1 MTPYL
6 KNNLNKPTN
15 KYQVVLPA
23 SISDKI
29 EKYPRLFMGMVH
41 HKTTKGAPLTFA
53 DKQWLIEI
61 YKDDNPNIVGMKCSQ
76 VHWTEQ
82 ALCAM
87 YTYAKQGLRGM
98 YILPSKEHRRT
109 FVSDRINKMRDH
121 SELYRRSIKETTASS
136 DSNVIKTLF
145 GRSWKFVGSNVKNDF
160 YEFPC
165 DVLFFDEYDRLKQ
178 DNIPYAFDR
187 IANSKNKV
195 VWKFGNPTRP
205 GFGIHAEWLASDAKV
220 WQVKCNCGHWEELNW
235 NKHFVIKNEST
246 SQWELRNKDTHPVCS
261 ECNQPFSRL
270 SKGRWFKTNPGSK
283 VSGYK
288 VSRLFV
294 FKELHDIQN
303 LFEQFV
309 KAQHNQ
315 SSLQNFHNNYLAE
328 PYENADFKI
337 TDELLL
343 ASAKRRLQLP
353 KNEPRCVMGVDQG
366 RLFTCYISTVING
379 KLVDIQYKNVIR
391 WEDVESLEEA
401 YNVICT
407 VIDAQGGGYVETRDF
422 VKEQKRAQRLM
433 CYYRSKDKVKTLYNI
448 DYKTNVVEVNRT
460 EMADVMVKELITKVM
475 VRPDWESIDDG
486 EFAKQM
492 KFPARLIDPDND
504 RPIWTKGNDH
514 YFHAAIYRQVA
525 KIVSGMHNGY
535 DTAPKNW
542 FAHNSNMTDLDRI
555 IASVPTLI
563 GAEKVVERN
572 IELVKKKSWS
582 I

>member
-1 MTPYL
+1 MSEA
-6 KNNLNKPTN
+6 KN
-15 KYQVVLPA
+15 KYQITLSA
-23 SISDKI
+23 LIANKI
-29 EKYPRLFMGMVH
+29 KKYPRLFMGMVH

-53 DKQWLIEI
+53 DKPWLIEI

-109 FVSDRINKMRDH
+109 FVADRINKMRDY
-121 SELYRRSIKETTASS
+121 SELYRRSIKETTVSS

-145 GRSWKFVGSNVKNDF
+145 GQSWKFVGSNVKNDF

-165 DVLFFDEYDRLKQ
+165 DVLLFDEYDRLKQ
-178 DNIPYAFDR
+178 ENIPYAFDR

-205 GFGIHAEWLASDAKV
+205 GFGIHAEWLASDAKI
-220 WQVKCNCGHWEELNW
+220 WQVKCDCGHWEELDW
-235 NKHFVIKNEST
+235 YKHFVIKNES
-246 SQWELRNKDTHPVCS
+246 SNNWELRNEDAYPICL
-261 ECNQPFSRL
+261 ECKKPFSRL
-270 SKGRWFKTNPGSK
+270 GKGRWFKTNPDSK

-294 FKELHDIQN
+294 FKEVHDIQN
-303 LFEQFV
+303 LFHQFL
-309 KAQHNQ
+309 KSQHDQ

-343 ASAKRRLQLP
+343 ASAKRRIQLP
-353 KNEPRCVMGVDQG
+353 KEQPRCIMGVDQG
-366 RLFTCYISTVING
+366 RLFTCYISTVVNG
-379 KLVDIQYKNVIR
+379 KLVDLQYINVIR
-391 WEDVESLEEA
+391 WEDVDALEEA

-422 VKEQKRAQRLM
+422 VKASKRAQRLM

-460 EMADVMVKELITKVM
+460 EMADVMVKELITEVM
-475 VRPDWESIDDG
+475 VRPDWESIDNG

-492 KFPARLIDPDND
+492 KFPARLIDPDKE

-535 DTAPKNW
+535 NTTAQSW
-542 FAHNSNMTDLDRI
+542 FAHNPNRI
-555 IASVPTLI
+555 NPNKIISDIPTII
-563 GAEKVVERN
+563 GEEIMIKN
-572 IELVKKKSWS
+572 DTSIKKRSWS
-582 I
+582 VSNESCN